1 MLSFSTCWNSGR
13 HQDGVTMLEEI
24 LDLGFEN
31 VELGHGIRLSLM
43 AGIQAMVE
51 AGRVR
56 ITSLHNFCPLP
67 VEVTGAS
74 PDCYEF
80 TSHRPF
86 DVQRAN
92 RLTRQTID
100 FAARFGAGYVVL
112 HLGRVAM
119 PPVTMQL
126 GALLKRDGDRFGR
139 EFVRKKLAAVRE
151 RERRAPTYFAR
162 AKDALLRAA
171 EYAAQKNVFLGIE
184 GRHSYE
190 EVPTEREVV
199 QLLAEVDVPHVG
211 YWHDFG
217 HLQVKANLGFV
228 DHFDW
233 LRHIRHRLFGG
244 HLHDVAWPMGDHR
257 VPFTGGGVDFNR
269 LIPLLPD
276 HTLLTWELHPRQT
289 AESIRENL
297 ARWRERFG
305 MWS

>member
-1 MLSFSTCWNSGR
+1 MLSFSTCWNSTR
-13 HQDGVTMLEEI
+13 HKDGAEMLEEI
-24 LDLGFEN
+24 LGLGFEN

-43 AGIQAMVE
+43 AGVQDMVE

-67 VEVTGAS
+67 IEVTGAN

-100 FAARFGAGYVVL
+100 FAARFRAGYVVL

-119 PPVTMQL
+119 RPVTHEL
-126 GALLKRDGDRFGR
+126 GRLLQRDGDRFGR
-139 EFVRKKLAAVRE
+139 EFTRRKVAAVAE
-151 RERRAPTYFAR
+151 RERRAPLYLAR

-171 EYAAQKNVFLGIE
+171 EYAAQRGVFLGVE

-190 EVPTEREVV
+190 EVPTEREVL
-199 QLLAEVDVPHVG
+199 QLLAEINSPHVG

-228 DHFDW
+228 DHFEW
-233 LRHIRHRLFGG
+233 LQTIRGRLFGG
-244 HLHDVAWPMGDHR
+244 HLHDVAWPLQDHR
-257 VPFTGGGVDFNR
+257 VPFTGGMVDYDR
-269 LIPLLPD
+269 LIPLLPNN
-276 HTLLTWELHPRQT
+276 TLLTWELHPRQT

-297 ARWRERFG
+297 ARWRARFG
-305 MWS
+305 PR

>member
-13 HQDGVTMLEEI
+13 HKDGAAMLEEI
-24 LDLGFEN
+24 LGLGFEN

-43 AGIQAMVE
+43 AGIQDLVE
-51 AGRVR
+51 AGRVQ

-67 VEVTGAS
+67 IEVTGAN

-80 TSHRPF
+80 TSHRAF

-100 FAARFGAGYVVL
+100 FAARFRAGYVVL

-119 PPVTMQL
+119 RPATHLL
-126 GALLKRDGDRFGR
+126 GQILKRDGDRFGR
-139 EFVRKKLAAVRE
+139 EFTKLKVALVAE
-151 RERRAPTYFAR
+151 RERRAPLYLAR

-171 EYAAQKNVFLGIE
+171 EYAAGKGVFLGVE

-199 QLLAEVDVPHVG
+199 QLLAEIDAPNVG

-217 HLQVKANLGFV
+217 HIQVKHNLGFV
-228 DHFDW
+228 DHFEW
-233 LRHIRHRLFGG
+233 LQAIRGRLFGG
-244 HLHDVAWPMGDHR
+244 HLHDVTWPLQDHR
-257 VPFTGGGVDFNR
+257 VPFTGGMVEYDR

-276 HTLLTWELHPRQT
+276 NTLLTWELSPRVT

-305 MWS
+305 PC